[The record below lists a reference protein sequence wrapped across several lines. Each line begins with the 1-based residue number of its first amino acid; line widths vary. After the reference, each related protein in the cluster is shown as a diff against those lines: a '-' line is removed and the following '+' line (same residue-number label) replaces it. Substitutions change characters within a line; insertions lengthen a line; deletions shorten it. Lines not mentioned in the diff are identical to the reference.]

1 VIVRNTRDEQTTEK
15 SASQQMKRDDPMNIL
30 FVSPIEVVPPNSGGA
45 RRILDMGKTLA
56 TLGHKVTILD
66 ITIASGLQN
75 RKPRVLASENN
86 FEVITT
92 GLFHRIV
99 MKHLIYSDIVQF
111 EFPYFFFMMIFLRMI
126 GKNYV
131 LDEHDVEFY
140 LSRNIQQITGTG
152 RKKKAPHL
160 FLNKLFQQTP
170 LVVLLLEGVTIRL
183 SSMVFTCSQVDATK
197 LSQLYRT
204 PQKRIVVIPN
214 GVRALSYQKVKKH
227 FFDRPTVVFV
237 GTFDN
242 LANVY
247 GAKILVDK
255 IMPIVRKEV
264 PDVLFMIIGPNPP
277 AWLLEHAR
285 VASKGSLIV
294 TGEVDDVRP
303 LIAGASV
310 AVAPI
315 YHGSGTR
322 LKLVEYMHLGKP
334 IVSTTKGAEGL
345 DVENGASIL
354 LRDDP
359 SDFARAIVTL
369 IKDTEVA
376 STISRKGKELALKK
390 YSWETNAKLV
400 DAIYKNLVQI

>member
-1 VIVRNTRDEQTTEK
+1 VD
-15 SASQQMKRDDPMNIL
+15 IL
-30 FVSPIEVVPPNSGGA
+30 FVSPIEVMPPNSGGA
-45 RRILDMGKTLA
+45 RRILDLGKALA
-56 TLGHKVTILD
+56 TLGHRVTILN
-66 ITIASGLQN
+66 ITIVSGLQN
-75 RKPRVLASENN
+75 KEPRVSVSERN

-92 GLFHRIV
+92 GLFRRIV
-99 MKHLIYSDIVQF
+99 LKHLIYSDIVQF
-111 EFPYFFFMMIFLRMI
+111 EFPFLFFIMIFLRML

-140 LSRNIQQITGTG
+140 LSRSIQQIAAIG
-152 RKKKAPHL
+152 RQKKSPYV

-170 LVVLLLEGVTIRL
+170 LIILLLERVSVRL
-183 SSMVFTCSQVDATK
+183 SSMVFTCSQMDATK

-204 PQKRIVVIPN
+204 PKRKIAVVPN
-214 GVRALSYQKVKKH
+214 CARVLCYQGVKKH
-227 FFDRPTVVFV
+227 SFGRPTVVFV

-264 PDVLFMIIGPNPP
+264 PDVLFVIIGPNPP
-277 AWLLEHAR
+277 TWLLERAR
-285 VASKGSLIV
+285 ATSEGSLIV

-310 AVAPI
+310 AVAPV
-315 YHGSGTR
+315 YQGSGTR
-322 LKLVEYMHLGKP
+322 MKLVEYMHLGKP

-345 DVENGASIL
+345 DVENDVSIL

-359 SDFARAIVTL
+359 SDFAWAIVKL
-369 IKDTEVA
+369 IKDTKVA
-376 STISRKGKELALKK
+376 STISRNCRELALKK
-390 YSWETNAKLV
+390 YSWETNVKLV